1 MEEKFIKL
9 AKKYAYD
16 DKALLKNHPDLENL
30 YTFSKQGLGLVENIE
45 FEATKKVLYIGE
57 INIPRLKYILD
68 RSEELIFFD
77 KDISKK
83 ALLEVYF
90 DRSEKFRFV
99 NNLTNISNDRFDKIF
114 IIGSLDE
121 EYKLRLREYKA
132 LLAENGSLI
141 VAVDNRY
148 GLKYILGAK
157 KDKFSLSIDEL
168 NSLINDLGLK
178 ATSVYYPFPD
188 YKLPLS
194 IYSDKYLPKKEL
206 GGDIAA

>member
-30 YTFSKQGLGLVENIE
+30 YIFSKQGLGLVENIE

-90 DRSEKFRFV
+90 DRNEKFKFV

-132 LLAENGSLI
+132 LLAESGSLI

-194 IYSDKYLPKKEL
+194 LYSDKYLPKLE
-206 GGDIAA
+206 